1 VGGAHAEDQPDDG
14 GQRLL
19 VGRMALVG
27 LVEKISAQLRVA
39 QLPAGGDQSHQDAS
53 EPRPEVVHASGIV
66 LHQQLIQGGH
76 RILRRFPFS
85 APVAMLAREF
95 RTSFMVQQKQAN
107 NGVER
112 VPANG
117 RR

>member
-1 VGGAHAEDQPDDG
+1 
-14 GQRLL
+14 
-19 VGRMALVG
+19 
-27 LVEKISAQLRVA
+27 
-39 QLPAGGDQSHQDAS
+39 
-53 EPRPEVVHASGIV
+53 
-66 LHQQLIQGGH
+66 
-76 RILRRFPFS
+76 
-85 APVAMLAREF
+85 MLAREF